1 MENTTK
7 TQVVLDDSS
16 RDFHKTIEGSTVLAA
31 VEDTE
36 GKGVQ
41 VIVFGSFSN
50 KTLAQSMYHLLTSIW
65 EMHPEVISLIGEAL
79 MSKKLDGL
87 EIITR
92 LLGAM

>member
-7 TQVVLDDSS
+7 VRVTLDDST
-16 RDFHKTIEGSTVLAA
+16 REFHKTIEGSTVLAA

-36 GKGVQ
+36 GEGVQ

-50 KTLAQSMYHLLTSIW
+50 KILAWSMYHLLTSIR
-65 EMHPEVISLIGEAL
+65 EMRPEVIPLIGEAL
-79 MSKKLDGL
+79 MSKKLEGL
-87 EIITR
+87 EIIAM